1 MVVRTVPE
9 ASASTMRRLYSS
21 CAYASWLATRRVPT
35 QTASAPR
42 ASAATTPRP
51 SAMPPAAMTRT
62 GAMASTTAGT
72 SVRTVP
78 VLRLC
83 PPASVPCT
91 TTASAPQRTASCASC
106 SEQAADESRGG
117 IVPEEADHRD
127 PLLHTDIQL
136 SLLGK
141 LRDEVHAERS
151 RGHGSGHAN
160 ELT

>member
-1 MVVRTVPE
+1 MVVHTVSA

-21 CAYASWLATRRVPT
+21 CAFASRLATKRVPT

-51 SAMPPAAMTRT
+51 SAMPPAAMTGT

-72 SVRTVP
+72 SARTVA

-91 TTASAPQRTASCASC
+91 DDRIDT
-106 SEQAADESRGG
+106 AADRLACLLQRADLHPHVHACAMQATDERLRG
-117 IVPEEADHRD
+117 IIPEETDHRN
-127 PLLHTDIQL
+127 LLLTTDIQL
-136 SLLGK
+136 
-141 LRDEVHAERS
+141 R
-151 RGHGSGHAN
+151 
-160 ELT
+160 